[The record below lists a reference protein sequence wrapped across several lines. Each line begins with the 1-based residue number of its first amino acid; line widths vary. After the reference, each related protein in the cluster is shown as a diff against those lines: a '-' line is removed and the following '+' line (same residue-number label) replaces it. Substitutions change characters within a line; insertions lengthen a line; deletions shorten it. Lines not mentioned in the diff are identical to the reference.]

1 VKVDGGWEVTGR
13 WPLSSGVDNSDW
25 NMLGFIV
32 RERDDGPPVDHRFA
46 LCHRSQYEIIDTW
59 HAVGL
64 AGTGSK
70 DVATTKLYVPEYRTI
85 SAWAMNGKPHAGSQ
99 VNPGLLWKLPLLALG
114 PYVLSGVMLGCAQ
127 GAYEQVVGAA
137 RKRNATSTGQP
148 VGMSQAIQIKVA
160 EASARIDTAET
171 VMRRVCEH
179 AMAVEG
185 RPAAPRGRYVADQW
199 RHRPD
204 WQFYDDSGED
214 WFGFSGVRAPVGRSG
229 DIVIVPLP
237 GHTPGHCGVA
247 VRQKDKWL
255 LHAGDAYFFHGQL
268 EARPRM
274 PLLLG
279 LFQRKGDLDRATRM
293 SNQERLRR
301 LKCDHGDRVT
311 IVNSHDPA
319 GYEAC
324 RCGEWGGERVAAA
337 DGAGALPRRQAA
349 RAGRV

>member
-1 VKVDGGWEVTGR
+1 MRVHHINTGTMCPLGGRLVNGQGGLFERARLVCHCLLIESDEGLVLVDTGIGLDDIADPTRLGSRWVRQTTPRLDPAETALQQVKAMGFSPGEVRHILLTHLDRDHAGGIGDFPRAKVH
-13 WPLSSGVDNSDW
+13 V
-25 NMLGFIV
+25 
-32 RERDDGPPVDHRFA
+32 
-46 LCHRSQYEIIDTW
+46 HRS
-59 HAVGL
+59 
-64 AGTGSK
+64 
-70 DVATTKLYVPEYRTI
+70 
-85 SAWAMNGKPHAGSQ
+85 
-99 VNPGLLWKLPLLALG
+99 
-114 PYVLSGVMLGCAQ
+114 
-127 GAYEQVVGAA
+127 
-137 RKRNATSTGQP
+137 
-148 VGMSQAIQIKVA
+148 
-160 EASARIDTAET
+160 
-171 VMRRVCEH
+171 EH

-279 LFQRKGDLDRATRM
+279 LFQRKGDLDRATRIV
-293 SNQERLRR
+293 NQERLRR
-301 LKCDHGDRVT
+301 LKCDHGDQVT

-319 GYEAC
+319 GYERC
-324 RCGEWGGERVAAA
+324 RCGEWGGERAAMA
-337 DGAGALPRRQAA
+337 SPLIPAG
-349 RAGRV
+349 